1 MKGIKSLTLLAQ
13 VATAAGPVNA
23 KPGRAQSFSLTHIV
37 YSGTRVSADLLACI

>member
-23 KPGRAQSFSLTHIV
+23 KAGKAQSFSLTHIV
-37 YSGTRVSADLLACI
+37 YSGTSVSADLLACI